1 MNLVARF
8 GGDEFVS
15 VLTDTNL
22 EGVRGYV
29 ERVKARSETNDTL
42 GRFEIHVS
50 AGIAEFDPDQMA
62 TVNDLIRAADA
73 DMYRDKA
80 SRPAVGRRAQAQG

>member
-15 VLTDTNL
+15 VLTDTTI

-29 ERVKARSETNDTL
+29 ERVKMSAATNETL
-42 GRFEIHVS
+42 QKFGIHVS
-50 AGIAEFDPDQMA
+50 AGVAEFDPDEMA
-62 TVNDLIRAADA
+62 TVNDLLRCADT

-80 SRPAVGRRAQAQG
+80 SRPAVGRRAATH